1 MRNLILFSLLAAVL
15 GLSAS
20 ASESYIY
27 WMMPDN
33 ATGQAGWSGGSLDGE
48 YTAKIA
54 AFQGSTW
61 QDTGA
66 TYLNIWSSV
75 NGGLGS
81 NKGNEG
87 VNVMIGDNAD
97 NLPYYVSLATAT
109 VTTGSG
115 WTYFVEL
122 YNDKGLLVAR
132 SSDDS
137 SLPYSEGS
145 IAALSGLKTPG
156 TAWAPMN
163 FVPAPEPNS
172 ALLLLIGCATLALRR
187 RKQQVTT

>member
-33 ATGQAGWSGGSLDGE
+33 VTCTEGWGGDQLSGP

-54 AFQGSTW
+54 AFEGSTW
-61 QDTGA
+61 GDTA
-66 TYLNIWSSV
+66 DAYLTLWSSGA
-75 NGGLGS
+75 GGVKGIRLGEEVDV
-81 NKGNEG
+81 K
-87 VNVMIGDNAD
+87 IGGDAD
-97 NLPYYVSLATAT
+97 NLPYYVSLANA
-109 VTTGSG
+109 SG
-115 WTYFVEL
+115 EKNWTFFVEL
-122 YNDKGLLVAR
+122 YNDDGGIVAR
-132 SSDDS
+132 SEEG
-137 SLPYSEGS
+137 LPYAEAS

>member
-1 MRNLILFSLLAAVL
+1 MKNLILFSVLAAVL
-15 GLSAS
+15 SAS
-20 ASESYIY
+20 ADSYIY

-33 ATGQAGWSGGSLDGE
+33 ASGPEGWGGKDLGGN

-54 AFQGSTW
+54 AFDGTGW
-61 QDTGA
+61 KDTGA

-81 NKGNEG
+81 DLGNDGIG
-87 VNVMIGDNAD
+87 VAIGPTAD
-97 NLPYYVSLATAT
+97 NLPYYVSLANSTY
-109 VTTGSG
+109 TTGSG

-132 SSDDS
+132 SSDES
-137 SLPYSEGS
+137 SLPYSEAS
-145 IAALSGLKTPG
+145 IAALGGLKTPG
-156 TAWAPMN
+156 TAWMPMQ

-187 RKQQVTT
+187 RKQQVKA